1 MLFEETEIRN
11 LPWMRRRAMKGERE
25 RERPYPH
32 GGALDEGKWQM
43 EGKGERER
51 EVGGVSTVSDN
62 IMERD
67 CSANFMPLGF

>member
-11 LPWMRRRAMKGERE
+11 LPWMRRRAMKQRE
-25 RERPYPH
+25 RDLIRTA
-32 GGALDEGKWQM
+32 GLWARANGR
-43 EGKGERER
+43 ERER